1 MMEYEII
8 RGFDVIIIG
17 MGAAGLRAAIA
28 SHDAGARTAILTM
41 GDNSPT
47 QCGATTTAEYS
58 YSARCGIADPRDN
71 EDVFS

>member
-28 SHDAGARTAILTM
+28 SHDAG
-41 GDNSPT
+41 S
-47 QCGATTTAEYS
+47 
-58 YSARCGIADPRDN
+58 
-71 EDVFS
+71 